1 MDIATWPDEP
11 CRPQPPGFPYPPMRE
26 VPKREG
32 PLMVPMVDLPGDD
45 VETHLFARRR
55 VLLSGV
61 LDGDAANRV
70 AAQLM
75 ALDGRSAE
83 PIEIVVNSD
92 GGPIADVLTLLDIVG
107 LMRAPVRTVC
117 VGRATGTA
125 AVLVAC
131 GTGGRHAAP
140 NALDVVAHLTRRAHR
155 GLARAAPSPG
165 GRPRAR
171 AQPDRHRTRRPR
183 PVAERTSCVVSST
196 TAARSMPRG
205 QWNWVSSTAS
215 ACRSAQ
221 RCGSAQTG
229 TRGGSRHEPSTG
241 RDSTSCSTSISPDR
255 NPASL

>member
-1 MDIATWPDEP
+1 MMNIATWPDDP
-11 CRPQPPGFPYPPMRE
+11 RRPQPPGFPYPPMRE

-45 VETHLFARRR
+45 VENHLFARRR

-140 NALDVVAHLTRRAHR
+140 NALMSL
-155 GLARAAPSPG
+155 
-165 GRPRAR
+165 
-171 AQPDRHRTRRPR
+171 
-183 PVAERTSCVVSST
+183 RTSHEERIQGSPEQLRRQVDDLELVRSQIVTALVSAT
-196 TAARSMPRG
+196 GRGEDELRG
-205 QWNWVSSTAS
+205 QLDD
-215 ACRSAQ
+215 
-221 RCGSAQTG
+221 
-229 TRGGSRHEPSTG
+229 G
-241 RDSTSCSTSISPDR
+241 RTLDAKGAMEMGLVDGVGVP
-255 NPASL
+255 